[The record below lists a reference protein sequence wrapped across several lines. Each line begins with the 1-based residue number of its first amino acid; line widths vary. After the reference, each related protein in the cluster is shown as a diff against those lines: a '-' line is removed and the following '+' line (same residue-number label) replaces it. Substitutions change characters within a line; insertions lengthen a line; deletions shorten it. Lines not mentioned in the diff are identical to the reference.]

1 MLSNSTKLYMPRR
14 IAMTMVASDTR
25 RSVRDPAA
33 APCTSTLIRFSTN
46 QLNATNGN
54 NKSGGFMYLRSA
66 IQIFAVYIVVFA
78 FVFPPEVFGDGVETR
93 VVFQKGKTSAR
104 YKGKLPREYADYDSY
119 YFRARKGQTLSVRLA
134 TDKSE
139 GYLAI
144 YETKVLGPDE
154 DTILGNDEKSRDW
167 SGKLPVTGEY
177 SVQVYGVGSMGTRSS
192 GAAYTIE
199 ISIR

>member
-1 MLSNSTKLYMPRR
+1 MFSSLTARGFVITLLFL
-14 IAMTMVASDTR
+14 AMA
-25 RSVRDPAA
+25 
-33 APCTSTLIRFSTN
+33 
-46 QLNATNGN
+46 
-54 NKSGGFMYLRSA
+54 
-66 IQIFAVYIVVFA
+66 
-78 FVFPPEVFGDGVETR
+78 FPPEVFGDGIEKR
-93 VVFQKGKTSAR
+93 VVFQKGKTSAK

-119 YFRARKGQTLSVRLA
+119 YFRARKGQTLSVRLT

-177 SVQVYGVGSMGTRSS
+177 SVQVYGASENGINR
-192 GAAYTIE
+192 APYTIE
-199 ISIR
+199 ITLR